1 MSGENQKRKNNSQS
15 FNIPFFKGTGLG
27 LASVYGIMKSHG
39 GVIDVVSEPR
49 AGTTFFIY
57 LPASDRTVLPR
68 IARPRKTLE
77 GRGIILIIDDEKP
90 VLEVASAMLTSIGYT
105 ILKAN
110 SGLQGLKTYRERQS
124 QINLVILD
132 IIMPDMNGGEVF
144 DRLKEIN
151 PDVAV
156 LLSSSY
162 SIDGRATDILNR
174 GCKGFIQKPFSM
186 DDLAEKLSSIL
197 KA

>member
-1 MSGENQKRKNNSQS
+1 
-15 FNIPFFKGTGLG
+15 
-27 LASVYGIMKSHG
+27 
-39 GVIDVVSEPR
+39 
-49 AGTTFFIY
+49 
-57 LPASDRTVLPR
+57 
-68 IARPRKTLE
+68 
-77 GRGIILIIDDEKP
+77 
-90 VLEVASAMLTSIGYT
+90 MLTSIGYT